1 MERIGKIESVYRY
14 PVKSMRGETPSQIFL
29 SFSGVYGDRLYA
41 FRSPAAPPGFP
52 YHTGREHEDLL
63 LYQPRYRNYEQ
74 TLVPPNLAEAE
85 ALAPGLTPVY
95 GERDQFALDITTP
108 DGLVLSVESPLLTK
122 DMQKARED
130 DGPVSLAFSQ
140 VAMTDCRPVSLIS
153 LQTVDTLQSEL
164 GSPVDKRRFRANLYA
179 DLSDSG
185 GLVEKDYVGKTIK
198 IGDKAIVAFLERDP
212 RCKMICLDPETAD
225 HNPKLLQLV
234 AEKHDGRAGIY
245 AAVLVEGLVKTGD
258 PIVVL
263 T

>member
-1 MERIGKIESVYRY
+1 MERIGKIDSVYRY

-74 TLVPPNLAEAE
+74 TLVPPNLTEAE

-95 GERDQFALDITTP
+95 GERDQFALDIITP

-122 DMQKARED
+122 DMQMARED
-130 DGPVSLAFSQ
+130 EAPVSLAFSQ

-179 DLSDSG
+179 DLSESG

-198 IGDKAIVAFLERDP
+198 IGDKAVVSFLERDP